1 MKESGRTNRPGFFP
15 KPRHRLE
22 CSLLLEPSAAIYF
35 HPKFLQAIASIP
47 A

>member
-1 MKESGRTNRPGFFP
+1 MRESGPTNRPGFFI
-15 KPRHRLE
+15 KPGHQLE

-35 HPKFLQAIASIP
+35 HPKFLQAIVSIP